1 MQKLITT
8 TLMENKNTAV
18 DWLFLMLNNPNR
30 DQNFAKK
37 LYDKA
42 KEIEKEQSIKD
53 YKAGAVGEIWE
64 LNIDDS
70 AESYY
75 NETYGK

>member
-1 MQKLITT
+1 
-8 TLMENKNTAV
+8 MENKNTAV

>member
-1 MQKLITT
+1 MKIITT
-8 TLMENKNTAV
+8 KLMENKNTAV